1 MMGSPWEIGI
11 FGGTL
16 LLGLMAGW
24 VMHRSDFCLASA
36 FRDLFLFRSTF
47 MLRQIALAVLVGLV
61 LFEALQLSAL
71 VAEMP
76 FPMMGPASWT
86 HLLGGAVFGFGMVL
100 AGGCVFGTLYKA
112 GAGSATS
119 LTAIGGI
126 VSGCM
131 IYGWIHPWWQPLR
144 ERLTWSTSWDLPGAL
159 GVSALL
165 FKAVTAVFLLAMVLY
180 WFQHGTLRRA
190 AHAQGYLQPW
200 HAALALGTIGAL
212 SVLLVGMPLGLT
224 TAYTKVGAWL
234 VTLAAPHSAQVP
246 DYFSTI
252 AMDFRT
258 VLGAMPLAGG
268 PSPHW
273 DGISLVQYPLIL
285 GVFLGSALSARRL
298 GEWHFRWRLPSNQY
312 LLALTGGVMMGLASR
327 LAPGCNVWHVLGGL
341 PILAIGSILFTLGL
355 FPGAWLGTRVITRL
369 LA

>member
-1 MMGSPWEIGI
+1 VAESWEII
-11 FGGTL
+11 LFCGTL
-16 LLGLMAGW
+16 VLGLMGGW

-36 FRDLFLFRSTF
+36 FRDLFLFRSFF
-47 MLRQIALAVLVGLV
+47 MLRQIVLAVLAGMV
-61 LFEALQLSAL
+61 LFEALRLCGL
-71 VAEMP
+71 VAELP

-86 HLLGGAVFGFGMVL
+86 HLLGGVLFGCGMVL
-100 AGGCVFGTLYKA
+100 AGGCVVGTLYKA
-112 GAGSATS
+112 GSGSATG

-126 VSGCM
+126 VLGCLV
-131 IYGWIHPWWQPLR
+131 YGWIHPWWQPLR
-144 ERLTWSTSWDLPGAL
+144 ERLGWTVPWDLPGAL
-159 GVSALL
+159 GGTPLL
-165 FKAVTAVFLLAMVLY
+165 FKAVSAVLLLAMVFY
-180 WFQHGTLRRA
+180 WFQRGIMQRE

-200 HAALALGTIGAL
+200 HAALALGAIGAL

-234 VTLAAPHSAQVP
+234 VTLAVPHPAQVP
-246 DYFSTI
+246 AYFSTV
-252 AMDFRT
+252 AMDYRT
-258 VLGAMPLAGG
+258 LLGGVPLTGG
-268 PSPHW
+268 PTPHW

-285 GVFLGSALSARRL
+285 GVFFGSALSARRL